1 MSQEFDPEADSPELR
16 TQYSSLLA
24 NVKANRHEFLQAS
37 SNALGQVI
45 DQSSTLYSG
54 VKNPQMATVDASL
67 LTLSA
72 DISTQRLN
80 CMSKVGAA
88 FGLNEWLAKI
98 RSAFQVG
105 SPSEEAL
112 GRLVAAFSLHAPTIY
127 SLKAMEKLPSEQG
140 TEANSTVRRQSKR
153 ATIPEQEEPQ
163 FANEQAASQQERMTE
178 NETTVM
184 ILKTFE
190 RLSQVAPIA
199 LFQFVINPRSFGQ
212 SVENLFWT
220 SFLVREE
227 KARLCRGEQGELI
240 LGIAKEQS
248 IEDAEAEA
256 VEKHQL
262 VCEFDMQ
269 KWNEQIA
276 RYSITESI
284 IPHRK

>member
-1 MSQEFDPEADSPELR
+1 MSQEFDPEADSAELR
-16 TQYSSLLA
+16 SQYSTLLA
-24 NVKANRHEFLQAS
+24 DVKANRHEFLQAS
-37 SNALGQVI
+37 SNALGRVI
-45 DQSSTLYSG
+45 DQSSTLYSN

-80 CMSKVGAA
+80 CMSRAGSAL
-88 FGLNEWLAKI
+88 GLNEWLARM
-98 RSAFQVG
+98 RSAFQVA
-105 SPSEEAL
+105 SPSEETL
-112 GRLVAAFSLHAPTIY
+112 GRIACSISLHAPTIY
-127 SLKAMEKLPSEQG
+127 TLLALGKLPSEEA
-140 TEANSTVRRQSKR
+140 TEGNSIARRQAKR
-153 ATIPEQEEPQ
+153 PAATEEELQQEQTPNEQLASQEE
-163 FANEQAASQQERMTE
+163 RMME

-190 RLSQVAPIA
+190 RLAQVAPIP
-199 LFQFVINPRSFGQ
+199 LYRFFINPHSFGQ

-227 KARLCRGEQGELI
+227 KAKLS
-240 LGIAKEQS
+240 KENDEFIINVVHQT
-248 IEDAEAEA
+248 EDAE
-256 VEKHQL
+256 VGEKHQF

-276 RYSITESI
+276 HYSITQSI